1 MFESCFEIC
10 RLLANAE
17 IPFELFYRAKNAYI
31 GVYREEKV
39 TIKRITDILS
49 SVCVFVF
56 ITLNLQLNG
65 FLINTFINLVPSFE
79 SACSSYPM

>member
-17 IPFELFYRAKNAYI
+17 IPFELFYRVKNAYI

-39 TIKRITDILS
+39 TIKRITDVLS

-56 ITLNLQLNG
+56 DEEEKALISFNNPNITVEIIDL
-65 FLINTFINLVPSFE
+65 
-79 SACSSYPM
+79 

>member
-31 GVYREEKV
+31 GVYRE
-39 TIKRITDILS
+39 IKRITDILS

-56 ITLNLQLNG
+56 FLEEKALISFNNLNITVEIIDL
-65 FLINTFINLVPSFE
+65 
-79 SACSSYPM
+79 

>member
-56 ITLNLQLNG
+56 FLEEKALISFNNLNITVEIIDL
-65 FLINTFINLVPSFE
+65 
-79 SACSSYPM
+79 